1 MKDEPL
7 KTRPKLPQEPKHLLE
22 HETTAIHD
30 PHADETILGAW
41 LRRNLEKGP
50 YVWIAAACV
59 ICGLCLLWIVMST
72 LGSKRST
79 SSQAWEDLILAKDV
93 DARAKVGATVSGPAS
108 SWGLL
113 QAAEARYQEAFQD
126 LPANRDA
133 ALPLLTASHDLFRQ
147 ARDKAEPGS
156 ASRRMAAL
164 GMARTL
170 EARGDLDGAVT
181 QYKEVARDFPETPE
195 GKEATELAERLRKP
209 EVIQFYKE
217 FSAFK
222 PASPTLPGLPS
233 DHPALEGPAVPAPGL
248 NLPSSVTVPP
258 GGSTPLGNIPLPTPT
273 PAPAP
278 APEPAPAP
286 TPTPAP

>member
-7 KTRPKLPQEPKHLLE
+7 KTRSKLPQEPKRLLE
-22 HETTAIHD
+22 HETAAIHD

-41 LRRNLEKGP
+41 LRRTLERGP
-50 YVWIAAACV
+50 YVWILAACA
-59 ICGLCLLWIVMST
+59 ICALCLLWIVMST

-79 SSQAWEDLILAKDV
+79 SSQAWADLILAKDI
-93 DARAKVGATVSGPAS
+93 DARAKVSAATTGPAA

-113 QAAEARYQEAFQD
+113 QSAEARYQEAFQD

-133 ALPLLTASHDLFRQ
+133 ALPLLTAAHDLFRQ

-181 QYKEVARDFPETPE
+181 QYKEVARDFADTPE
-195 GKEATELAERLRKP
+195 GKEAAELAERLRRP
-209 EVIQFYKE
+209 DVIAFYKE

-233 DHPALEGPAVPAPGL
+233 DHPPLDGPTLPAPGL
-248 NLPSSVTVPP
+248 DLPTSVTIPA
-258 GGSTPLGNIPLPTPT
+258 GGSSPLGSIPLPAPT

-278 APEPAPAP
+278 VPVPAP
-286 TPTPAP
+286 TP